1 MSPGRVLALAATLGL
16 ATSLAG
22 AAPRRAAPAKPA
34 AAAPSVDLFAG
45 YSYTHAGEAS
55 LHGWG
60 FSGAYRLRGA
70 LSLVAD
76 LSGHYGSFAGA
87 DLSQLGFMAGARWT
101 WRAGHLRPFAEGLVG
116 GARTSSA
123 LEVAGGSVSDADTD
137 WGLALGG
144 GVDYLLTERWSV
156 RALLH
161 LRLLRGEGALDTD
174 PRVSVGAVYRLG
186 R

>member
-1 MSPGRVLALAATLGL
+1 MRGGRVLALAAALVLVVAL
-16 ATSLAG
+16 AD
-22 AAPRRAAPAKPA
+22 AAPRRAAPASPRERG
-34 AAAPSVDLFAG
+34 PDLFGG
-45 YSYTHAGEAS
+45 YSYTHAGEAG

-60 FSGAYRLRGA
+60 LGGSYPFRGEW
-70 LSLVAD
+70 SVVAD

-101 WRAGHLRPFAEGLVG
+101 WRTGHFRPFAEGLLG

-137 WGLALGG
+137 WGLAFGG

-156 RALLH
+156 RALVH
-161 LRLLRGEGALDTD
+161 LRLLSGEGALDED
-174 PRVSVGAVYRLG
+174 PRLSVGAVYRLG